1 MSQSTFAIAAFVLA
15 YLTLMLAF
23 LGTMN
28 IGIYHDSAETLGRR
42 KRWIGIAAATA
53 AVIGGGGLYSL
64 SIAFTVAGA

>member
-1 MSQSTFAIAAFVLA
+1 MSQNTLAIIAFVLA

-28 IGIYHDSAETLGRR
+28 LGVYYDSTEAIGRR
-42 KRWIGIAAATA
+42 KRWIGIAASAA
-53 AVIGGGGLYSL
+53 AVLGGGGLYGL